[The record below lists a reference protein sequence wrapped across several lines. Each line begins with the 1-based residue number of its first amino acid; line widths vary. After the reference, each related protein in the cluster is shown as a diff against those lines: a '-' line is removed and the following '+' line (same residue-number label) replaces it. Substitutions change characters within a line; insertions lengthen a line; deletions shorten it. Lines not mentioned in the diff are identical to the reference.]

1 MDTSTSREECMNMPL
16 YEFNDF
22 YSDYIEE
29 IDERIKVRKSYKK
42 G

>member
-16 YEFNDF
+16 YDLNYF

-29 IDERIKVRKSYKK
+29 IGERIKARKSSEKR
-42 G
+42 